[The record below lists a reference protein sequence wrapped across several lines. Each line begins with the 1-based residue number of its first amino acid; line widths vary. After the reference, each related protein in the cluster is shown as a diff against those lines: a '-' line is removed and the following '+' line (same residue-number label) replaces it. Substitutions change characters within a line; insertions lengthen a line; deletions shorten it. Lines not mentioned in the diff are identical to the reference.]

1 VTTSAR
7 PTILVAGERSIRVS
21 ERFARSITFRCGLF
35 MVIVALVAL
44 AAIGVV
50 SMFGLASKDYVRLL
64 MVVGAVVAAA
74 SWIVTP
80 RSLDIEH
87 PTFFIVRWGA
97 RLLLPCWVFGLWL
110 ELRAGQPTWE
120 SFALEFAGAFGAAL
134 LLASLASIANEL
146 EIKHTSRR
154 LTTTIWLIGPVG
166 LLTWIMPFPEN
177 RVAIDT
183 GPFGMVASIFIL
195 IAVGPWFWLVLRTIR
210 SLVELFSLGRWIEK
224 AHHDAEERDR
234 ALRER
239 MQQG

>member
-1 VTTSAR
+1 
-7 PTILVAGERSIRVS
+7 
-21 ERFARSITFRCGLF
+21 
-35 MVIVALVAL
+35 
-44 AAIGVV
+44 
-50 SMFGLASKDYVRLL
+50 

-80 RSLDIEH
+80 RSLDVEH
-87 PTFFIVRWGA
+87 PVFFIVRWGA
-97 RLLLPCWVFGLWL
+97 RLTLPCWVFGLWL

-120 SFALEFAGAFGAAL
+120 SFILEFAGAFGAAM

-146 EIKHTSRR
+146 EIKHTARR

-177 RVAIDT
+177 AVAIDK

-195 IAVGPWFWLVLRTIR
+195 IAVGPWFWLVLRTAR
-210 SLVELFSLGRWIEK
+210 SLVELFSMGRWIER